1 MKMKEIK
8 DVYPVTIIVDRYGG
22 CYSGGKYLAFNLEP
36 WDLPRGV
43 SWGGDVDCAEF
54 WADDVLHYVIGKGDT
69 PEESYQ
75 DLVEKMQSNEKELN
89 NHQLDPKMT
98 FEDFIEGSSNKL
110 PRTMGLSIA
119 EHLDENTYNP
129 FFIYGP
135 SGCGKTHLINAIGVR
150 CREID
155 PQKRVVYVKARQFQR
170 EFTDS
175 VRHNTTNDFIDFYQ
189 SLDVLIVDDIQEWM
203 DAPKTLDTFFYISNQ
218 LKSSGKQVI
227 LASDR
232 PPVKLKGMKKD
243 LITRLASGLVVEIEA
258 PNEQLSIEIL
268 RANCI
273 QSGLDV
279 NDEVI
284 EYIAKNVKGSVCN
297 LEGIVNSLKAH
308 STINT
313 AINMQLA
320 ERLIKHL
327 FN

>member
-1 MKMKEIK
+1 
-8 DVYPVTIIVDRYGG
+8 
-22 CYSGGKYLAFNLEP
+22 
-36 WDLPRGV
+36 
-43 SWGGDVDCAEF
+43 
-54 WADDVLHYVIGKGDT
+54 
-69 PEESYQ
+69 
-75 DLVEKMQSNEKELN
+75 
-89 NHQLDPKMT
+89 
-98 FEDFIEGSSNKL
+98 
-110 PRTMGLSIA
+110 
-119 EHLDENTYNP
+119 
-129 FFIYGP
+129 
-135 SGCGKTHLINAIGVR
+135 
-150 CREID
+150 
-155 PQKRVVYVKARQFQR
+155 
-170 EFTDS
+170 
-175 VRHNTTNDFIDFYQ
+175 HNTTNDFIDFYQ

-227 LASDR
+227 LASDQ

-243 LITRLASGLVVEIEA
+243 LIARLASGLVVEIEA